1 METIN
6 AMFDS
11 FKHFLETPGYNKI
24 IGEDYLIVEFKCPIK
39 EELFT
44 AWSECHSIV
53 YVLSGQKKWITP
65 SNEYLVKENQS
76 IFVRKGAFKNQQ
88 YFEEGFCVLMFFM
101 RDDFIKRSIDEDI
114 ARETLFLKTIDYP
127 EFIYRINVS
136 DSLKT
141 LYHSFF
147 SYLKQD
153 KKTSQKII
161 ELKFREMMLN
171 ICSDPNNTSFKDVLY
186 TISKNIDNTIEQ
198 IMEEQYIYN
207 LNVDEFARL
216 CGRSISTFKRDFKKL
231 YNTTPGKWLIR
242 KRLDL
247 ARNLILTTDFTI
259 QQICY
264 DCGFESDSHF
274 IRSFKKLFGM
284 TPKQW
289 RISKKVSLN

>member
-1 METIN
+1 
-6 AMFDS
+6 MFDS
-11 FKHFLETPGYNKI
+11 YKHFLETPGYKKI

-39 EELFT
+39 DELFS

-101 RDDFIKRSIDEDI
+101 KDDFIKRCVEEDI
-114 ARETLFLKTIDYP
+114 NRETIVSKKINHPD
-127 EFIYRINVS
+127 FIYRINIS
-136 DSLKT
+136 ESLST

-153 KKTSQKII
+153 KKTPQKII
-161 ELKFREMMLN
+161 ELKFREMLLN
-171 ICSDPNNTSFKDVLY
+171 ICSDHNNSEIKDVLY
-186 TISKNIDNTIEQ
+186 TLSKNSDDSIAQ
-198 IMEEQYIYN
+198 IMEEQYFYN
-207 LNVDEFARL
+207 LKVTEFARL
-216 CGRSISTFKRDFKKL
+216 CGRSISSFKRDFKKL
-231 YNTTPGKWLIR
+231 YNTTPGKWLLT
-242 KRLDL
+242 KRLNL
-247 ARNLILTTDFTI
+247 ASSLMLSSNFTI

-274 IRSFKKLFGM
+274 NRSFKTQFGF

-289 RISKKVSLN
+289 RNSKLNTLN

>member
-1 METIN
+1 
-6 AMFDS
+6 MFDS
-11 FKHFLETPGYNKI
+11 YKHFLDTPGYNKI
-24 IGEDYLIVEFKCPIK
+24 IGKDFLIVEFKCPIK

-65 SNEYLVKENQS
+65 ENEYLVKENQS

-101 RDDFIKRSIDEDI
+101 KDEFLKKCVEEDI
-114 ARETLFLKTIDYP
+114 RGETKGLKKITHPD
-127 EFIYRINVS
+127 FIYRINIS
-136 DSLKT
+136 ESLNT

-147 SYLKQD
+147 SYLNQGNKIP
-153 KKTSQKII
+153 QKII
-161 ELKFREMMLN
+161 ELKFREMLLN
-171 ICSDPNNTSFKDVLY
+171 ICSDQNNSEIKDVIY
-186 TISKNIDNTIEQ
+186 TLSKNIDGSIEQ

-207 LNVDEFARL
+207 LKIGEFARL
-216 CGRSISTFKRDFKKL
+216 CGRSISSFKRDFKKL
-231 YNTTPGKWLIR
+231 YYTTPGKWLLT
-242 KRLDL
+242 KRLNL
-247 ARNLILTTDFTI
+247 ASNLMIRTDFTI

-274 IRSFKKLFGM
+274 IRSFKNQFGF

-289 RISKKVSLN
+289 RNSKINTSN

>member
-1 METIN
+1 
-6 AMFDS
+6 MFDS
-11 FKHFLETPGYNKI
+11 FRHFLETPGYNKI

-53 YVLSGQKKWITP
+53 YVLSGQKKWIMP
-65 SNEYLVKENQS
+65 SNEYLVKEDQS

-101 RDDFIKRSIDEDI
+101 RDDFIKRSVEEDI
-114 ARETLFLKTIDYP
+114 SRETSALKKLDNP
-127 EFIYRINVS
+127 NFIYRIDVS
-136 DSLKT
+136 ESLKT

-147 SYLKQD
+147 SYLKQNN
-153 KKTSQKII
+153 KPSQKII
-161 ELKFREMMLN
+161 ELKFREMILN
-171 ICSDPNNTSFKDVLY
+171 ICSEPSNSAIKDVLY
-186 TISKNIDNTIEQ
+186 TISKNADNTIEQ

-207 LNVDEFARL
+207 LKVEEFARL
-216 CGRSISTFKRDFKKL
+216 CGRSVSTFKREFKKL
-231 YNTTPGKWLIR
+231 YDTTPGKWLMK
-242 KRLDL
+242 KRLHL
-247 ARNLILTTDFTI
+247 ARNLILNTDFTI

-274 IRSFKKLFGM
+274 IRSFKSQFGT

-289 RISKKVSLN
+289 RNARFSTTT

>member
-1 METIN
+1 
-6 AMFDS
+6 MFDS
-11 FKHFLETPGYNKI
+11 FRHFLETPGYNKI

-53 YVLSGQKKWITP
+53 YVLSGQKKWIMP
-65 SNEYLVKENQS
+65 ANEYLVKEGQS

-101 RDDFIKRSIDEDI
+101 RDDFIKRSVEEDI
-114 ARETLFLKTIDYP
+114 FRETSALKKIDNP
-127 EFIYRINVS
+127 NFIYRIDVS
-136 DSLKT
+136 ESLKT

-147 SYLKQD
+147 SYLKQNN
-153 KKTSQKII
+153 KPSQKII
-161 ELKFREMMLN
+161 ELKFREMILN
-171 ICSDPNNTSFKDVLY
+171 ICSVASNSAITDVLY
-186 TISKNIDNTIEQ
+186 TISKNIDNTVEQ

-207 LNVDEFARL
+207 LKVEEFARL
-216 CGRSISTFKRDFKKL
+216 CGRSVSTFKRDFKKL
-231 YNTTPGKWLIR
+231 YDTTPGKWLMK
-242 KRLDL
+242 KRLHL
-247 ARNLILTTDFTI
+247 ASNLMLNTDFTV

-274 IRSFKKLFGM
+274 IRSFKKQFGT

-289 RISKKVSLN
+289 RDSRISTPI

>member
-1 METIN
+1 METIDT
-6 AMFDS
+6 MFDS

-65 SNEYLVKENQS
+65 ANEYLVKENQS

-101 RDDFIKRSIDEDI
+101 RDDFIKKSVEEDI
-114 ARETLFLKTIDYP
+114 VRETPFLKTIDHP
-127 EFIYRINVS
+127 DFIYRIDVS
-136 DSLKT
+136 ESLKT

-153 KKTSQKII
+153 KKPSQKIV
-161 ELKFREMMLN
+161 ELKFREMVLN
-171 ICSDPNNTSFKDVLY
+171 ICSEPNNSNIKNALY
-186 TISKNIDNTIEQ
+186 TISKTIDNTIEQ
-198 IMEEQYIYN
+198 IMEEQFIYN
-207 LNVDEFARL
+207 LKIDEFARL
-216 CGRSISTFKRDFKKL
+216 CGRGVSTFKRDFKKL
-231 YNTTPGKWLIR
+231 YQTTPGKWLLR
-242 KRLDL
+242 KRLEL
-247 ARNLILTTDFTI
+247 AKNLMLTTNFTV

-274 IRSFKKLFGM
+274 IRSFKQQFGL

-289 RISKKVSLN
+289 RSAKTISLN

>member
-1 METIN
+1 
-6 AMFDS
+6 MFDS
-11 FKHFLETPGYNKI
+11 FRHFLETPGYNKI

-39 EELFT
+39 DELFT

-65 SNEYLVKENQS
+65 SNEYLVKEDQS

-101 RDDFIKRSIDEDI
+101 RDDFIKRSVEEDLS
-114 ARETLFLKTIDYP
+114 RETSVLKKIDDP
-127 EFIYRINVS
+127 NFVYRIDVS
-136 DSLKT
+136 ESLKT

-153 KKTSQKII
+153 RKPSPKII
-161 ELKFREMMLN
+161 ELKFREMILN
-171 ICSDPNNTSFKDVLY
+171 VCSHPNNMALKDVLY
-186 TISKNIDNTIEQ
+186 TISKNVDNTIEH

-207 LNVDEFARL
+207 LKIEEFARL
-216 CGRSISTFKRDFKKL
+216 CGRSVSTFKRDFKKL
-231 YNTTPGKWLIR
+231 YHTTPGKWLLK
-242 KRLDL
+242 KRLQL
-247 ARNLILTTDFTI
+247 ACNLMLNTDFTI

-274 IRSFKKLFGM
+274 IRSFKDEYGD

-289 RISKKVSLN
+289 RNSRIEATI